1 MYLPNHKLELYEKLH
16 AKDQLQVAQ
25 PFLVTSD
32 ASSLL
37 ELLVDK
43 QESKVRDLKTKINEL
58 SKLIPTN
65 HRKSYKSNK
74 RSTPVGSTSIQE
86 EIELLSSQTL
96 RIMAEISFICK
107 HIGRYRPCPKKP

>member
-16 AKDQLQVAQ
+16 AVDQLQVAQ
-25 PFLVTSD
+25 PFLVSSGV
-32 ASSLL
+32 SSLL

-43 QESKVRDLKTKINEL
+43 QESKVKDLKTKINEL

-65 HRKSYKSNK
+65 HK
-74 RSTPVGSTSIQE
+74 STPVGSTSIQE
-86 EIELLSSQTL
+86 EIEMLSSQTL

-107 HIGRYRPCPKKP
+107 HLGRYRPCPKKPWFKNP